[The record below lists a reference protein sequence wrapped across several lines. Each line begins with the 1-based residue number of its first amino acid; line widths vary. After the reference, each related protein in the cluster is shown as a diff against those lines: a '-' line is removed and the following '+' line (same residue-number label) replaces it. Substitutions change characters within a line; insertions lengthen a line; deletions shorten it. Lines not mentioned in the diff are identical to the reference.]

1 MQSGVAF
8 YTSNALYLRA
18 VYTRCIAVLLL
29 VQIYETMI
37 TTDMEIT
44 PAIRTIMM
52 SACAHLGQFERAL
65 NLMDELEMAQQLPN
79 VRTFNV
85 LLLAASTSPLWMKVS
100 SSSTANIA
108 LEVHVHCVSSS
119 VHLWSAGN

>member
-1 MQSGVAF
+1 
-8 YTSNALYLRA
+8 
-18 VYTRCIAVLLL
+18 
-29 VQIYETMI
+29 MI

-100 SSSTANIA
+100 ILRSTANAAIS
-108 LEVHVHCVSSS
+108 VSSLCKQQSTGVVVQRGLLQQTHCKRSACS
-119 VHLWSAGN
+119 VAVRASATI